1 VSKTGIEEYIEMY
14 QERLTRLCINLCRN
28 YADAEDLFQETWL
41 KAVNNF
47 DKYDESRDFDK
58 WLFKICIN
66 TYKNNCKSLF
76 RHKNINFT
84 TTEEK
89 DIFLS
94 SIPDKEFKNETY
106 TELIEIIKT
115 LPEKYRMVLALRYF
129 NDYSEKDTAEF
140 LNIPVGTVKSRLNK
154 AKQIIKRRLLI

>member
-1 VSKTGIEEYIEMY
+1 MNKIGIESYIEKY

-41 KAVNNF
+41 KAINNF
-47 DKYDESRDFDK
+47 DKYDATKNFDK
-58 WLFKICIN
+58 WLFSICIN
-66 TYKNNCKSLF
+66 TYKNNYKSLF
-76 RHKNINFT
+76 THKNISFA

-94 SIPDKEFKNETY
+94 SIPDKEIKNENY
-106 TELIEIIKT
+106 KELIEIIKT
-115 LPEKYRMVLALRYF
+115 LPDKYRIVLALRYF

-140 LNIPVGTVKSRLNK
+140 LDIPVGTVKSRLNK
-154 AKQIIKRRLLI
+154 AKQLIKRRLSL